1 MKITTN
7 KMLANEIRNYRIKE
21 NLTQTDIS
29 KLIGIRQTT
38 VSAFENTPDST
49 KLETLFKILYALDL
63 ELSIKKRGS
72 KEDDGWKE
80 EW

>member
-1 MKITTN
+1 MKITTS
-7 KMLANEIRNYRIKE
+7 KMLANEIKNYRIKQ
-21 NLTQTDIS
+21 NLTQSEVGKI
-29 KLIGIRQTT
+29 IGIRQTT

-63 ELSIKKRGS
+63 ELTVTKRGNS
-72 KEDDGWKE
+72 NNGWQE